1 MVSICSVIRKEWD
14 RTSYL
19 VHHRVNL
26 PCPFRISPVSQSPGP
41 IRFGF
46 FSQGTFLLLD
56 FALLSFWFFL
66 SSFLCRLPQPDSRL
80 PPSGGGTAFT
90 ALLRYYSTVRPLS
103 VLYSPFRFGL
113 IGSLM
118 SRCLRDNTASSPGVM
133 LNSSGS
139 CRPHTPCCDGLNEFA
154 FVPIVRTRPS
164 PIFGRPVHP
173 RFPP

>member
-1 MVSICSVIRKEWD
+1 MVSICSVVRKEWD

-56 FALLSFWFFL
+56 FALLSFWFFP
-66 SSFLCRLPQPDSRL
+66 SAFVCRLPQPDSRL

-90 ALLRYYSTVRPLS
+90 ALLRVLFDSPTTLRALLPVSLLTYRIAYVALS
-103 VLYSPFRFGL
+103 ARQHGEFSWGHAQFFRIVPPAHTL
-113 IGSLM
+113 
-118 SRCLRDNTASSPGVM
+118 LRWA
-133 LNSSGS
+133 
-139 CRPHTPCCDGLNEFA
+139 E
-154 FVPIVRTRPS
+154 
-164 PIFGRPVHP
+164 
-173 RFPP
+173 